1 MQKHRKTASFL
12 FVLGYILSP
21 LSWWNDSFI
30 NIPIAYL
37 FSMPFTLLNK
47 RFFLPSFI
55 LGYWISNI
63 LGLVLMHK
71 GVKGFVNSPPLKY
84 DIVNN
89 IIISMAYT
97 ALVII
102 LVFMGWIKP
111 PVDFL
116 Q

>member
-1 MQKHRKTASFL
+1 
-12 FVLGYILSP
+12 
-21 LSWWNDSFI
+21 
-30 NIPIAYL
+30 
-37 FSMPFTLLNK
+37 
-47 RFFLPSFI
+47 
-55 LGYWISNI
+55 
-63 LGLVLMHK
+63 MHK

-116 Q
+116 K